1 MEKRMNCLNS
11 SIPNKYKEYAN
22 DVVNGKINACK
33 YIKEACQRYLD
44 WFNIYEFRE
53 DRAEKVIK
61 FISMLKHYVG
71 EHNGKPFLL
80 LPYQKWIIYNIFGF
94 YYPNTDKRVINYVYL
109 ELARKNGKSAFA
121 AAISLYMLCADG
133 ENGSEVEFVAN
144 NAKQAKL
151 SFIKASNFL
160 SSIDKNGK
168 HFQRYRDSIKFDE
181 RKSIL
186 QILSSEASGND
197 GYNSY
202 CFVLDECHE
211 QKDSRLWDVM
221 CSSQGMRK
229 NPLAIITTTAG
240 FNLYGFCYNY
250 RRTCTE
256 ILSGLKKDDS
266 QFVAIYTMD
275 DDDDWTDSNNWI
287 KANPSLGVTVYESK
301 LQQQIEKAKNNTSLE
316 VGIRTKN
323 LNQWISTS
331 DIWISNDLLM
341 DATEK
346 VDLDDFKESTCYIG
360 VDLASVSDL
369 TAVSVMIPI
378 DGKFYFKTKYYLP
391 QSALKDNSN
400 CELYKDWKRK
410 GYLTITDGNVTDYDY
425 LLSDIIKV
433 SNKLFIDKIAYDAYN
448 ATQWAIN
455 ATAQGLPLEPYSQ
468 ALWSFNRPTK
478 EFERLIKSGRVVIDD
493 NPITRWC
500 FSNVVLK
507 RDFNENIKPTKLENQ
522 QKIDGTISMIE
533 SLGIYLN
540 QPQFNNEVFAV

>member
-1 MEKRMNCLNS
+1 
-11 SIPNKYKEYAN
+11 
-22 DVVNGKINACK
+22 
-33 YIKEACQRYLD
+33 
-44 WFNIYEFRE
+44 
-53 DRAEKVIK
+53 
-61 FISMLKHYVG
+61 
-71 EHNGKPFLL
+71 
-80 LPYQKWIIYNIFGF
+80 
-94 YYPNTDKRVINYVYL
+94 
-109 ELARKNGKSAFA
+109 
-121 AAISLYMLCADG
+121 
-133 ENGSEVEFVAN
+133 
-144 NAKQAKL
+144 
-151 SFIKASNFL
+151 
-160 SSIDKNGK
+160 
-168 HFQRYRDSIKFDE
+168 
-181 RKSIL
+181 
-186 QILSSEASGND
+186 
-197 GYNSY
+197 
-202 CFVLDECHE
+202 
-211 QKDSRLWDVM
+211 
-221 CSSQGMRK
+221 
-229 NPLAIITTTAG
+229 
-240 FNLYGFCYNY
+240 
-250 RRTCTE
+250 
-256 ILSGLKKDDS
+256 
-266 QFVAIYTMD
+266 MD
-275 DDDDWTDSNNWI
+275 DDDDWTDSNNWL

-533 SLGIYLN
+533 SLGIYLQ

>member
-1 MEKRMNCLNS
+1 
-11 SIPNKYKEYAN
+11 
-22 DVVNGKINACK
+22 
-33 YIKEACQRYLD
+33 
-44 WFNIYEFRE
+44 
-53 DRAEKVIK
+53 
-61 FISMLKHYVG
+61 
-71 EHNGKPFLL
+71 
-80 LPYQKWIIYNIFGF
+80 
-94 YYPNTDKRVINYVYL
+94 
-109 ELARKNGKSAFA
+109 
-121 AAISLYMLCADG
+121 
-133 ENGSEVEFVAN
+133 
-144 NAKQAKL
+144 
-151 SFIKASNFL
+151 
-160 SSIDKNGK
+160 
-168 HFQRYRDSIKFDE
+168 
-181 RKSIL
+181 
-186 QILSSEASGND
+186 
-197 GYNSY
+197 
-202 CFVLDECHE
+202 
-211 QKDSRLWDVM
+211 
-221 CSSQGMRK
+221 
-229 NPLAIITTTAG
+229 
-240 FNLYGFCYNY
+240 
-250 RRTCTE
+250 
-256 ILSGLKKDDS
+256 
-266 QFVAIYTMD
+266 
-275 DDDDWTDSNNWI
+275 
-287 KANPSLGVTVYESK
+287 
-301 LQQQIEKAKNNTSLE
+301 
-316 VGIRTKN
+316 
-323 LNQWISTS
+323 
-331 DIWISNDLLM
+331 M

-533 SLGIYLN
+533 SLGIYLQ

>member
-1 MEKRMNCLNS
+1 MDK
-11 SIPNKYKEYAN
+11 KYIQYAE
-22 DVVNGKINACK
+22 DVVNGRINACK

-53 DRAEKVIK
+53 EKVNNVIN
-61 FISMLKHYVG
+61 FISHLKHFVG
-71 EHNGKPFLL
+71 KHNGKPFIL
-80 LPYQKWIIYNIFGF
+80 LPYQQWIIYNIFGF
-94 YYPNTDKRVINYVYL
+94 YYPNTDKRLINYVYL
-109 ELARKNGKSAFA
+109 ELARKNGKTAFA

-133 ENGSEVEFVAN
+133 ENGSEVEMVAN
-144 NAKQAKL
+144 SAKQAKICFDM
-151 SFIKASNFL
+151 SSNFL
-160 SSIDKNGK
+160 SSIDKKGK
-168 HFQRYRDSIKFDE
+168 YFTRYRDKIKFDKT
-181 RKSIL
+181 KSFL
-186 QILSSEASGND
+186 QILSSDASGND

-221 CSSQGMRK
+221 CSSQGMRE
-229 NPLAIITTTAG
+229 NSLAMITTTAG
-240 FNLYGFCYNY
+240 FNLYGFCYSY

-275 DDDDWTDSNNWI
+275 DDDDWSDSNNWI
-287 KANPSLGVTVYESK
+287 KSNPSLGVTVNESY

-346 VDLDDFKESTCYIG
+346 VNLDDFKESTCYIG

-507 RDFNENIKPTKLENQ
+507 YDHNENVKPTKLENQ

-533 SLGIYLN
+533 ALGVYLQ